1 MSKSAC
7 LKCKKS
13 SFIKNETVELM
24 CCANFKVYDECKYKD
39 CIRSYQYMV
48 FDILDK
54 MEQESKNKRD
64 K

>member
-1 MSKSAC
+1 MKD
-7 LKCKKS
+7 
-13 SFIKNETVELM
+13 LM
-24 CCANFKVYDECKYKD
+24 KEAINNKD

>member
-1 MSKSAC
+1 
-7 LKCKKS
+7 
-13 SFIKNETVELM
+13 M

-54 MEQESKNKRD
+54 MEQESKNKRMMR
-64 K
+64 KNHE